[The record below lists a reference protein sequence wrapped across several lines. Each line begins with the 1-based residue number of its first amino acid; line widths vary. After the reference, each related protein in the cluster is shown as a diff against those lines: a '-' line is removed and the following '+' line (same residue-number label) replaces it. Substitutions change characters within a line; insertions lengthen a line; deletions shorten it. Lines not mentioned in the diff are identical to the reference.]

1 MTEVFKLAEDYYKIK
16 LDDLFDFVEETRTRG
31 FRFK

>member
-1 MTEVFKLAEDYYKIK
+1 MSEVFKLAEDYCEIK
-16 LDDLFDFVEETRTRG
+16 LDDLFEFVENRTWG

>member
-1 MTEVFKLAEDYYKIK
+1 MTEVFKLAEDYYKNK
-16 LDDLFDFVEETRTRG
+16 LDDILEFVEETRTRG

>member
-1 MTEVFKLAEDYYKIK
+1 MIEVFKLAEDYYKIK
-16 LDDLFDFVEETRTRG
+16 LDDPFEFVEETRTRG

>member
-1 MTEVFKLAEDYYKIK
+1 MTEVLKLAEDYYKIE
-16 LDDLFDFVEETRTRG
+16 LDDLFEFVEESRTRG